1 MFKASTVASN
11 CPLYENWGRR
21 GVCAVTPMVLI
32 EKQLL
37 STDTCVKS
45 WACLTHIFT
54 VLKTCPLTLFIL
66 IEWNQRQFCSLNFT
80 LWWSSTFF
88 LRWSRH
94 SLLFLIIFIITF
106 APCFFVRNSHQ
117 VECVGL
123 LTKHESIHPHVQY
136 PWLLQTQSGYKMA
149 LWYFGAATVWEVILD
164 TVVNRV

>member
-45 WACLTHIFT
+45 WACLKHIFT

-88 LRWSRH
+88 FFYDGVILLFYFWQFSS
-94 SLLFLIIFIITF
+94 SLLH
-106 APCFFVRNSHQ
+106 PVFFVRNQ

-136 PWLLQTQSGYKMA
+136 PWLLETQSGYKMA
-149 LWYFGAATVWEVILD
+149 LWYFAAATVWEVILD